1 MALGVPFKL
10 LPPRS
15 IGEVAGS
22 SIEEMRLVT
31 ADNYCSCL
39 KQSPYYLL
47 GMLTSDM
54 FTGYLAGTRQ
64 FIKLISLLL
73 NVFDTFRNKRL
84 KCLTH
89 TYINPEANR
98 FPSLPLLSP
107 WSPLILPLI
116 ITIIPKKPFSTQ
128 QSEWS
133 FKNKNQM
140 RSLLCTKYCNVSH
153 FFYRKNQCPKMT
165 YKTLSDQIPLLLIWH
180 VFLFMDYLG
189 EECFKWRKYPRT

>member
-1 MALGVPFKL
+1 MSKPEPQGKLQNMGAVITGAAGWGKLKIYTWYMALGVPFKL

-15 IGEVAGS
+15 IGEVVGS

-39 KQSPYYLL
+39 KQPPYYLP
-47 GMLTSDM
+47 GMLTSDR

-89 TYINPEANR
+89 TYINPEANH

-107 WSPLILPLI
+107 WSPLIFPLI
-116 ITIIPKKPFSTQ
+116 TIIIPKKPFSTQ
-128 QSEWS
+128 QSE
-133 FKNKNQM
+133 
-140 RSLLCTKYCNVSH
+140 
-153 FFYRKNQCPKMT
+153 
-165 YKTLSDQIPLLLIWH
+165 
-180 VFLFMDYLG
+180 
-189 EECFKWRKYPRT
+189 